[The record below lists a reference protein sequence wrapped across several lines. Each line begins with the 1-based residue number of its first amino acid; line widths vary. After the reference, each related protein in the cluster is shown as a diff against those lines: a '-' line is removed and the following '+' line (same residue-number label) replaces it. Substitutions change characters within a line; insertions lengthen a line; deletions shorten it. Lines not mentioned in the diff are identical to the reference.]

1 MKSRYRKKGKYRDH
15 RIKIAIEYQEDN
27 KIKTL
32 ILPKP
37 EKLLSLLKRTLLD
50 EEKASK

>member
-1 MKSRYRKKGKYRDH
+1 MKTKPRYRKKGKYRDN

-27 KIKTL
+27 KARTL

-37 EKLLSLLKRTLLD
+37 EKLLSLLKRTHFT
-50 EEKASK
+50 EEK